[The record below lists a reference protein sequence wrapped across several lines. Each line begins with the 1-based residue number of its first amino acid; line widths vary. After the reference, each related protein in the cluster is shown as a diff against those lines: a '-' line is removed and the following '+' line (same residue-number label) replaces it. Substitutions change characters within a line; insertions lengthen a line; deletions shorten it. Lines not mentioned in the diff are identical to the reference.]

1 MNLVEKY
8 NENELKLLENA
19 IGIGIE
25 NRDYSD
31 QEIDVYKNRIADYI
45 MSQSSKN
52 GAIDTMMRKYN
63 KINWCTYSVH
73 RFRQYRIILRNLR

>member
-31 QEIDVYKNRIADYI
+31 QEIDVYKNKIADYI

-52 GAIDTMMRKYN
+52 VAIDTMMRKYN
-63 KINWCTYSVH
+63 KIIST
-73 RFRQYRIILRNLR
+73 L

>member
-45 MSQSSKN
+45 ISQSSKN

-63 KINWCTYSVH
+63 KIIST
-73 RFRQYRIILRNLR
+73 L